1 MKKIFFTTAATLL
14 LLAGCEQERMPEPNA
29 ATCAPDAFQAALNE
43 MRSEANREAFTEEC
57 RGLKRLAGKLA
68 CPKAIKKQ
76 SSFTFVSPGLSA
88 KGNTDQ
94 LVA

>member
-43 MRSEANREAFTEEC
+43 MRSEA
-57 RGLKRLAGKLA
+57 RGLYRGM
-68 CPKAIKKQ
+68 Q
-76 SSFTFVSPGLSA
+76 SIPEGQADASVGVQAQP
-88 KGNTDQ
+88 
-94 LVA
+94 

>member
-1 MKKIFFTTAATLL
+1 MIKILFTAAVAVL

-57 RGLKRLAGKLA
+57 RAFQKAKQMRQWEFKPS
-68 CPKAIKKQ
+68 PK
-76 SSFTFVSPGLSA
+76 
-88 KGNTDQ
+88 DDY
-94 LVA
+94 

>member
-43 MRSEANREAFTEEC
+43 MRSEANLDR
-57 RGLKRLAGKLA
+57 K
-68 CPKAIKKQ
+68 
-76 SSFTFVSPGLSA
+76 SV
-88 KGNTDQ
+88 
-94 LVA
+94 V

>member
-57 RGLKRLAGKLA
+57 RAFQKAKQMRQWELKPS
-68 CPKAIKKQ
+68 PK
-76 SSFTFVSPGLSA
+76 
-88 KGNTDQ
+88 DDY
-94 LVA
+94 

>member
-43 MRSEANREAFTEEC
+43 MRSEANREAFT
-57 RGLKRLAGKLA
+57 GSFAGGGGILR
-68 CPKAIKKQ
+68 
-76 SSFTFVSPGLSA
+76 
-88 KGNTDQ
+88 
-94 LVA
+94 